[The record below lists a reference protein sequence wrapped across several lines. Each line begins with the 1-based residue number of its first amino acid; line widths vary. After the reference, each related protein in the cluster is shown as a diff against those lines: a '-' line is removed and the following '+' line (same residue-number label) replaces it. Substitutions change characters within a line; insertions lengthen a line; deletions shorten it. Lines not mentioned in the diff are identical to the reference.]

1 MITSSPSPLEEFQ
14 SLRDFGRILARTDP
28 PSFLLRQS
36 DGGETR
42 FYRDDFS
49 LIMTTFRVLAE
60 HFLTKAKELCDKLIF
75 GLDPNI
81 NLATIK
87 DDLSNTQYS
96 FSFIQHLANLL
107 TKAYIDLST

>member
-1 MITSSPSPLEEFQ
+1 
-14 SLRDFGRILARTDP
+14 
-28 PSFLLRQS
+28 
-36 DGGETR
+36 
-42 FYRDDFS
+42 
-49 LIMTTFRVLAE
+49 MTTFRVLAE

-96 FSFIQHLANLL
+96 FSFI
-107 TKAYIDLST
+107 